1 MHYSWFCL
9 EHCECSR
16 ELMILQTL
24 LLSSSSMIHVLHQC
38 PFSGLFCGK
47 LWFFPLSLS
56 PNIHRFWSQLL
67 FFFNAFFTS
76 ANGPFWK
83 ILFHCFFS
91 EISWKLSKFLI
102 FFSPFFKKCFFFLLF
117 FRIPM
122 PWQVLL
128 KLSKD
133 QDKHWDC
140 TFVRAMESIAP
151 TEYSYHGSLQKVPFT
166 IGKKKHALKNFE
178 TVFICI

>member
-47 LWFFPLSLS
+47 LWFFPLPLS

-102 FFSPFFKKCFFFLLF
+102 FFSPFFKKCFFFF
-117 FRIPM
+117 CFSGSRCH
-122 PWQVLL
+122 
-128 KLSKD
+128 
-133 QDKHWDC
+133 DKFCWNCQKTRTNIGIVHSWGQWN
-140 TFVRAMESIAP
+140 RSLRRSIHI
-151 TEYSYHGSLQKVPFT
+151 TDRSRKFHLQ
-166 IGKKKHALKNFE
+166 
-178 TVFICI
+178 